1 MVSKRHERALQRVK
15 QKRALGLMEL
25 CGSIAGRRFRRGL
38 APARSG
44 FVPSNMFGSSRKY
57 GTWMVKR
64 SEIVNLGGLW
74 LEGHGLSVGSETLGL
89 SS

>member
-25 CGSIAGRRFRRGL
+25 CGRRFRRGL

-44 FVPSNMFGSSRKY
+44 FVPSRMFGSSRKY
-57 GTWMVKR
+57 GTCMVKR
-64 SEIVNLGGLW
+64 SETVNLGGLW